1 MIKIDKDFYEN
12 GQVLFIGYSGGKN
25 RPFSKMVYQ
34 AFTNNGIKVYALNN
48 KAEGDYDIKVYG
60 SLGELA
66 EVPTTA
72 YVLLKK
78 ENVPGILKELGAR
91 GIKRIQF
98 QSSRSADASVLEA
111 CAQKGIETAV
121 ACPLMKFGSGLHRLH
136 GFFAGVR

>member
-12 GQVLFIGYSGGKN
+12 GEVLFVGYSGGKN
-25 RPFSKMVYQ
+25 QPFSKMVYQ

-48 KAEGDYDIKVYG
+48 KPGGDYDIKVYG
-60 SLGELA
+60 SMEELSQM
-66 EVPTTA
+66 PKTA

-78 ENVPGILKELGAR
+78 ENIMGILEELGAR
-91 GIKRIQF
+91 GIQRIQF

-111 CAQKGIETAV
+111 CARMGIQTAV